1 MTVRIGVFGCKQ
13 LVNRVET
20 LATSHERVEI
30 VPFAFISYDEIEHLI
45 ERAFTCDV
53 YLFTSPL
60 AYFFGK
66 KIIKNRQLPTVHVL
80 IDEYAIL
87 KALYQLTREYR
98 EVPNQL
104 SIDIKD
110 KQHLKNAIVDLGLE
124 EEVFHTYDYKQID
137 DVTID
142 TIVDFHSNL
151 WKEEKADVTLTTST
165 QVERKLTDKDIP
177 VQYIKA
183 PTKHIHKAIEQAK
196 NKVINTKQQSNRM
209 VVNYIRPVH
218 LINNDKITEEV
229 MDTIAHY
236 LRGHSKSL
244 DVSLIKQ
251 RGKFML
257 IGTEKLHTYI
267 TNHLKELPLLKKLEE
282 VIPDQLSIH
291 IGIGYGLTVKAA
303 DKNARLALEK
313 CQERKESRC
322 YIVNE
327 RGEYLGP
334 IGIKRPF
341 DQARLY
347 NELIHQARLNNQ
359 ISYNFIQFIE
369 GRNNEPFSSEDIAD
383 HYKVT
388 KRSAERTISKL
399 IDGNIIISVGEERP
413 YVQGRPRQLFQL
425 QKHMME

>member
-13 LVNRVET
+13 LVDRVEK
-20 LATSHERVEI
+20 LARSHDRVEI

-53 YLFTSPL
+53 YLFASPL

-66 KIIKNRQLPTVHVL
+66 RIIKNRQLPTVHVS

-87 KALYQLTREYR
+87 KALYHLMRKSDQM
-98 EVPNQL
+98 PNQL

-110 KQHLKNAIVDLGLE
+110 EQYLKNAIVDLQMNDE
-124 EEVFHTYDYKQID
+124 TFHTYEYKRVN

-151 WKEEKADVTLTTST
+151 WEKNKVDMTLTTST
-165 QVERKLTDKDIP
+165 QVAKRLADKNIP

-183 PTKHIHKAIEQAK
+183 PKKYIHQAIEQAK
-196 NKVINTKQQSNRM
+196 NKVISNKQLSNRM
-209 VVNYIRPVH
+209 VVKYIHPSHMTNNENISKETLNTMAHYIR
-218 LINNDKITEEV
+218 T
-229 MDTIAHY
+229 
-236 LRGHSKSL
+236 HSQSL

-251 RGKFML
+251 QKQFIL
-257 IGTEKLHTYI
+257 IGTNKLHTYI
-267 TNHLKELPLLKKLEE
+267 TNHLKKLPLLEQLEE
-282 VIPDQLSIH
+282 IVPENVSVH
-291 IGIGYGLTVKAA
+291 IGAGYGLTVKAA
-303 DKNARLALEK
+303 DKNAQLALK
-313 CQERKESRC
+313 RCQERKESRC

-327 RGEYLGP
+327 RQEYLGP
-334 IGIKRPF
+334 IGIERPF
-341 DQARLY
+341 DQAKLY

-369 GRNNEPFSSEDIAD
+369 NRNNEPFSSEDIAE
-383 HYKVT
+383 HYQVT

-413 YVQGRPRQLFQL
+413 YVQGRPRKLFQL
-425 QKHMME
+425 QEHIME